1 MIRLKSLLTEDK
13 EPGDV
18 ELGKWV
24 LSAKNLSAELQ
35 AKVKDIKNSPQYK
48 AGDIDYARVVQQLGR
63 KALLNAYNSVKEQA
77 QIGGMQSPFK
87 KTSTAGTTTITG
99 LQLKQATI
107 KREGMYVKVSFG
119 RDDMEESSYADL
131 DLNGTCDILLFMKNG
146 EIDYSNAYCVD
157 EQGGDYAGMQKFGE
171 FRLDLLAAADTN
183 NFSQDIL
190 TAFEK

>member
-1 MIRLKSLLTEDK
+1 MIRLKSILTEDK

-48 AGDIDYARVVQQLGR
+48 AGDIDHARVVQQLGR
-63 KALLNAYNSVKEQA
+63 KALLKAYNSVKEQT
-77 QIGGMQSPFK
+77 QFGGMQSPFK

-107 KREGMYVKVSFG
+107 KREGMYVKVSFS
-119 RDDMEESSYADL
+119 RNDMKESDYSDL
-131 DLNGTCDILLFMKNG
+131 DLDGTCDILLFMKNG
-146 EIDYSNAYCVD
+146 KINYSNAYCVSED
-157 EQGGDYAGMQKFGE
+157 NRDYPEMQKFVE
-171 FRLDLLAAADTN
+171 FRLDLPAPADTN

-190 TAFEK
+190 TAFGK

>member
-157 EQGGDYAGMQKFGE
+157 EQGRDYAGMQKFVE
-171 FRLDLLAAADTN
+171 FRLDLPAAADTN